1 MFFKNTM
8 GTSSSQH
15 LTNFASNWPAQIPRV
30 LHQVRDGGCS
40 ESDSAA
46 PMSDSDFTTV
56 ENRQTRRK
64 NKRLRTSTSSPV
76 NMTLAHIVANGS
88 NAMNNSGRPAAPTA
102 PISRPYRPALE
113 RNNRIMMIG
122 RSTTSRMTAA
132 TKLTIPK
139 EVFRIANIGGEFTE
153 DDMENYLEYIGVH
166 VQTCFDRT
174 PLIAKKKNN
183 KVFRVC
189 ILSIDR
195 DKLLSENNWSRGIII
210 QQWRFNTD
218 KNGHDREGI
227 IPPPPPSSEAVAHT
241 DDVATGGGAL
251 LPSHDCPMDDETHSE
266 PAAPGAE
273 GVGATLQAGKGREGL
288 VSDGEVD

>member
-1 MFFKNTM
+1 
-8 GTSSSQH
+8 
-15 LTNFASNWPAQIPRV
+15 
-30 LHQVRDGGCS
+30 
-40 ESDSAA
+40 
-46 PMSDSDFTTV
+46 
-56 ENRQTRRK
+56 
-64 NKRLRTSTSSPV
+64 
-76 NMTLAHIVANGS
+76 
-88 NAMNNSGRPAAPTA
+88 
-102 PISRPYRPALE
+102 
-113 RNNRIMMIG
+113 
-122 RSTTSRMTAA
+122 
-132 TKLTIPK
+132 
-139 EVFRIANIGGEFTE
+139 
-153 DDMENYLEYIGVH
+153 MENYLEYIGVH

-189 ILSIDR
+189 IPSIDR

-241 DDVATGGGAL
+241 DDVATVGGAL